1 MVRLPGLSDRKPVQL
16 SGGQRQRVALAR
28 AIVNEPEVLLLDEPL
43 GALDL
48 KLRQE
53 MQLELKR
60 IQREVGITF
69 IYVTHDQEEALTM
82 SDRLAVFNLGRIEQ
96 LGTPEAVYEKP
107 ASEFVAGFI
116 GVSNLLERG
125 GRRFTIRPEKI
136 RLLLA
141 EGEQPPAGSH
151 AEPGRIEE
159 ATYLGMVT
167 RYVVEL
173 TAGGR
178 LTAVAQ
184 NLETAAAEA
193 LAARG
198 RAVTVAWRD
207 DQTYEIQDHPGRAL
221 QRHRM
226 SRRRTHETCGPER
239 GRSSPRRPRWRWPP
253 AAPRHPAGRRRPAH
267 RAAARP
273 SGLTAP
279 EASAPVPSSVGKT
292 EGHLNLIA
300 WEGYAQPQWVKPYE
314 QATGC
319 QVSVKYAGSSSEMV
333 SLMANGGGGQY
344 DLVSA
349 SGDADLRLIYGGDVR
364 PINISLIP
372 SWKNFHP
379 FLQSPPFNTIG
390 GKHYGV
396 SYEFGPNVLLYSKA
410 AFPTAPTSWSVLY
423 SKKYAGQITVP
434 GQPDPDR
441 RRRALS
447 V

>member
-1 MVRLPGLSDRKPVQL
+1 MQDAATAPGGNAATSPGQAVGRAGGGTPAVRLTGLRKSYGQVAAVAGVDLEIAEGEFFTMLGPSGSGKTTLLRLIAGFERPDTGSVELAGRDVSRQPPYARNVNTVFQDYALFPHMTVLDNVAYGLRVRRVPRPEQRRRAEAALEMVRLPGLSDRKPVQL

-96 LGTPEAVYEKP
+96 LGTPEAVYEQP

-136 RLLLA
+136 RLLG

-151 AEPGRIEE
+151 SEPGRIEE

-173 TAGGR
+173 AAGGR

-184 NLETAAAEA
+184 NLETVAAEA

-198 RAVTVAWRD
+198 RAVTVAWRN
-207 DQTYEIQDHPGRAL
+207 DQTYEIQDHSRPG
-221 QRHRM
+221 
-226 SRRRTHETCGPER
+226 
-239 GRSSPRRPRWRWPP
+239 
-253 AAPRHPAGRRRPAH
+253 
-267 RAAARP
+267 AAASP
-273 SGLTAP
+273 D
-279 EASAPVPSSVGKT
+279 
-292 EGHLNLIA
+292 
-300 WEGYAQPQWVKPYE
+300 E
-314 QATGC
+314 QKENA
-319 QVSVKYAGSSSEMV
+319 
-333 SLMANGGGGQY
+333 
-344 DLVSA
+344 
-349 SGDADLRLIYGGDVR
+349 
-364 PINISLIP
+364 
-372 SWKNFHP
+372 
-379 FLQSPPFNTIG
+379 
-390 GKHYGV
+390 
-396 SYEFGPNVLLYSKA
+396 
-410 AFPTAPTSWSVLY
+410 
-423 SKKYAGQITVP
+423 
-434 GQPDPDR
+434 
-441 RRRALS
+441 
-447 V
+447 